1 MAGCVLCHEVVML
14 GWCLWDRRDRDHS
27 LMIIT
32 AECWQ
37 ISRAAAP
44 RVSSSWTQNI
54 DHLHTALHPKVGHW
68 AGTSLWWTGSKVCSL
83 LPKESFLGWCFFWKW
98 DIFLRVG
105 MKPAVVLLGLVLLL
119 DATFAAEGKSSWN
132 QIFTL
137 NIIKSVIFNIINGVF
152 SKIVCLKIK

>member
-1 MAGCVLCHEVVML
+1 
-14 GWCLWDRRDRDHS
+14 
-27 LMIIT
+27 
-32 AECWQ
+32 
-37 ISRAAAP
+37 
-44 RVSSSWTQNI
+44 
-54 DHLHTALHPKVGHW
+54 
-68 AGTSLWWTGSKVCSL
+68 
-83 LPKESFLGWCFFWKW
+83 
-98 DIFLRVG
+98 